1 LRPWS
6 SEELKQLRALAGER
20 VPVEVIATRLRR
32 SVSAVRN
39 KAGLHGISLTSRP
52 RRTSEAR
59 SDRRPESD
67 DACSAA

>member
-39 KAGLHGISLTSRP
+39 KAGLHGIPLTSRP
-52 RRTSEAR
+52 QRTNDLEGR
-59 SDRRPESD
+59 CRPDSD